1 MKIYICADF
10 AEDGIAM
17 LRAAGHEVRTGGW
30 GYTSRILTEDEL
42 IEEIGDAD
50 VLFVG
55 YEPVT
60 RKVIENTNLKVISS
74 IRGGPRANI
83 DVDAATE
90 KVIK

>member
-1 MKIYICADF
+1 
-10 AEDGIAM
+10 M
-17 LRAAGHEVRTGGW
+17 LRAAGHTVRTGGW
-30 GYTSRILTEDEL
+30 GFTSKILTEDEL
-42 IEEIGDAD
+42 IAEIGDAQ

-60 RKVIENTNLKVISS
+60 RKVLESTHLQVISS

-90 KVIK
+90 LGIPVFFTFGGSPSS